1 MVTDIKRQNLGTQI
15 KRREKNKRENREIVM
30 QKKGKKG
37 KNVAN
42 KNAED
47 KL

>member
-15 KRREKNKRENREIVM
+15 KKRGKNKRENREIKK

-42 KNAED
+42 KNVAD

>member
-1 MVTDIKRQNLGTQI
+1 MVTDIRRQNLGTQI
-15 KRREKNKRENREIVM
+15 KKRGKNKRENREIKK